1 MENTKFLKILGYR
14 IRSIRNSRGLSQEKF
29 AEVAGVH
36 PTYVSEIELGK
47 ANASIGV
54 FERIAS
60 GLGMTLSELVE
71 TEAKDEDNDFM
82 NFVSNVRILDARQR
96 KVFIETA
103 EAVLKGMREF

>member
-1 MENTKFLKILGYR
+1 METTEFLKILGYR
-14 IRSIRNSRGLSQEKF
+14 IRAIRNSRGLSQEKF

-54 FERIAS
+54 FERIAN

-71 TEAKDEDNDFM
+71 TNNKDDDNDFM
-82 NFVSNVRILDARQR
+82 NFVSMVRMLDVRQR

-103 EAVLKGMREF
+103 DALLKGMKEF

>member
-1 MENTKFLKILGYR
+1 
-14 IRSIRNSRGLSQEKF
+14 
-29 AEVAGVH
+29 
-36 PTYVSEIELGK
+36 
-47 ANASIGV
+47 
-54 FERIAS
+54 
-60 GLGMTLSELVE
+60 MTLSELVE